1 MANPEIQLVSH
12 IITNGNI
19 ERAIEW
25 GMTPEDFLTDEGRAH
40 WNDMISMRRDPL
52 HAGGQF
58 GVEMFTHYFKT
69 FKKCHDDSM
78 TLEAYCTLVRKNR
91 LQVDMRSIAHD
102 MADSAENGD
111 PMMAAIQAQQ
121 RLKASIALGFG
132 MQTDVN
138 FSSSLGRIIDRHD
151 RMASG
156 EDLSICQYP
165 WKPFNDVALGIM
177 PDDYI
182 VFYGRPKSM
191 KSWVLAYCIAHV
203 YNQGKLPLIY
213 TKEMTADNIFMRV
226 AACLLKLPYQDFR
239 TGKLTKEDI
248 EIVRQLRAMAKDLL
262 AQQKDMIC
270 LNAKDAPGGADT
282 VEWLQSKV
290 ERYKPDLVAIDG
302 LYLMSDGKGAKN
314 QKDNFRVQN
323 ISRACR
329 QMVLDCSVPVL
340 ATMQATRTAA
350 AHKNANLDE
359 IAFSDAISQDV
370 TAAIRVINEQRDSAT
385 EKNTITLAVGGS
397 REFQFAGCRIY
408 GEPATDFGWVDILTD
423 KEIAKVK
430 QRDEKADEDDKGT
443 GSEPKAA
450 AAKDPKADDKRRRAE
465 FAKTQ
470 ERRISGTLGAPR
482 RVLRA

>member
-1 MANPEIQLVSH
+1 MQLISH
-12 IITNGNI
+12 IIKNGNI

-25 GMTPEDFLTDEGRAH
+25 GMVPEDFLTDEGRGYFSQML
-40 WNDMISMRRDPL
+40 DMRRDPN

-58 GVEMFTHYFKT
+58 GVEMFAHYYDT
-69 FKKCHDDSM
+69 FKQCHDDSM
-78 TLEAYCTLVRKNR
+78 TLEAYCMLVRKNR
-91 LQVDMRSIAHD
+91 LQVDVRSIAHD
-102 MADSAENGD
+102 MADTSENED
-111 PMMAAIQAQQ
+111 PLAAAITAQQ
-121 RLKASIALGFG
+121 KLKGVLSMGYG
-132 MQTDVN
+132 MQTDVT
-138 FSSSLGRIIDRHD
+138 FTSSLDRNIGRHD
-151 RMASG
+151 RIASG

-191 KSWVLAYCIAHV
+191 KSWVLAYCIAHI

-226 AACLLKLPYQDFR
+226 AACILKLPYQDFR
-239 TGKLTKEDI
+239 TGKLNKAQMDNLRE
-248 EIVRQLRAMAKDLL
+248 LRAMAQDLL
-262 AQQKDMIC
+262 SAQRDMIC

-290 ERYKPDLVAIDG
+290 ERYKPDFVAIDG
-302 LYLMSDGKGAKN
+302 LYLMSDGRGAKN

-323 ISRACR
+323 ISRATR
-329 QMVLDCSVPVL
+329 QMVLETSTPVM

-370 TAAIRVINEQRDSAT
+370 TAAIRVINEQRASDH

-397 REFQFAGCRIY
+397 REFQFSGCRIF
-408 GEPATDFGWVDILTD
+408 GEPATDFGWVDVLTD
-423 KEIAKVK
+423 KDIAKVK
-430 QRDEKADEDDKGT
+430 QRDDAADAEDKGA
-443 GSEPKAA
+443 GSEPSKAVQ
-450 AAKDPKADDKRRRAE
+450 KDPKAVDRKRKAD
-465 FAKTQ
+465 F
-470 ERRISGTLGAPR
+470 ERTVDTRIVGVLGAPR
-482 RVLRA
+482 RAIRAP